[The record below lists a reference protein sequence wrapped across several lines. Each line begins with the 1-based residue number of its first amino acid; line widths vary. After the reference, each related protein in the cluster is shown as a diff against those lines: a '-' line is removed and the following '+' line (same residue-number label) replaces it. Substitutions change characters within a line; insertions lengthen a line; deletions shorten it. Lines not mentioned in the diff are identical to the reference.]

1 MSGLDLLIL
10 GILNFHAW
18 RGFQKG
24 LLGSVVSLA
33 GWFVALYVGS
43 KGAASLAPVFV
54 GVTADPALQ
63 TVVAFAVLVLL
74 VLVTLWGAVQI
85 LRSVLKAVSLGFV
98 EQLAG
103 AAFGMAKGLL
113 VMLIIISVIGPW
125 AQQSPT
131 WQHSTL
137 APALMPYAP
146 LAMQV
151 SKQVAEQAWD
161 QVKTDAKP

>member
-1 MSGLDLLIL
+1 
-10 GILNFHAW
+10 
-18 RGFQKG
+18 
-24 LLGSVVSLA
+24 
-33 GWFVALYVGS
+33 
-43 KGAASLAPVFV
+43 
-54 GVTADPALQ
+54 
-63 TVVAFAVLVLL
+63 
-74 VLVTLWGAVQI
+74 
-85 LRSVLKAVSLGFV
+85 
-98 EQLAG
+98 
-103 AAFGMAKGLL
+103 
-113 VMLIIISVIGPW
+113 MLIIISVIGPW

>member
-10 GILNFHAW
+10 GILSFNAW

-24 LLGSVVSLA
+24 LLGAVVSLA
-33 GWFVALYVGS
+33 GWFVALFVGS
-43 KGAASLAPVFV
+43 KGAATLAPAFV

-63 TVVAFAVLVLL
+63 MVVAFVVLVLM

-85 LRSVLKAVSLGFV
+85 LRSVLKAVALGIV

-103 AAFGMAKGLL
+103 AVFGIAKGLL
-113 VMLIIISVIGPW
+113 VILMIISVIGPW
-125 AQQSPT
+125 AQQSPI

-146 LAMQV
+146 LALQV
-151 SKQVAEQAWD
+151 SKQVAGQAWD
-161 QVKTDAKP
+161 QVSSDAH